1 MNPALVAIVL
11 AIGAGAVLAVSTRD
25 GAAAAFGLAVAL
37 VASALA
43 AEPLPSVAVL
53 GVRVVAALL
62 VATLI
67 RSAMRNGP
75 RQPSPVGW
83 PSEAL
88 LATAG
93 AVAGLGVAV
102 GLASVAAAV
111 GGGLGQPGLGEP
123 GSVAPPD
130 AGGAAVTS
138 LALITAAGTSLLALG
153 VAPMV
158 HGRPGPR
165 RAIGLVL
172 VTQAVL
178 LLRLGFAGPAVE
190 LEEIARA
197 ALLVVAGATGA
208 ALARATAASDAR
220 RMGEV
225 DEGPDD
231 ADEIQLDVS
240 RRSFIP
246 RLTSDGR

>member
-25 GAAAAFGLAVAL
+25 GAASAIGLAIAL
-37 VASALA
+37 VGAALLTD
-43 AEPLPSVAVL
+43 PLPSAAVL

-67 RSAMRNGP
+67 RTAMRDGP

-93 AVAGLGVAV
+93 AVAGLGLSV
-102 GLASVAAAV
+102 GLAAVAASGGVPV
-111 GGGLGQPGLGEP
+111 GVPGVGEP
-123 GSVAPPD
+123 GPTGPLDSGD
-130 AGGAAVTS
+130 AAVTAM
-138 LALITAAGTSLLALG
+138 ALTTAAGTCLLALG
-153 VAPMV
+153 VAPLV

-178 LLRLGFAGPAVE
+178 LLRIGVAGPAVE
-190 LEEIARA
+190 LEEIARE

-208 ALARATAASDAR
+208 ALARAASSPAPGR
-220 RMGEV
+220 E
-225 DEGPDD
+225 D
-231 ADEIQLDVS
+231 ADDV
-240 RRSFIP
+240 
-246 RLTSDGR
+246 DGSETDQEVRGEGHRAALVR